1 MMESPGNVKI
11 SLNKLAIFGLI
22 IITLIALAMKES
34 NIASMA
40 VGGIAGFIGQ
50 KALREVQEEELE
62 VSNKENQQSAESQIQ
77 SNSSKE
83 SEIQQPEELMIN
95 TEEISPEGVKEE
107 DIA

>member
-1 MMESPGNVKI
+1 VEKSKSLKI

-22 IITLIALAMKES
+22 IITLISLAMKES

-50 KALREVQEEELE
+50 KALREVQEDEIGID
-62 VSNKENQQSAESQIQ
+62 SGNQQQIGSQIEFKP
-77 SNSSKE
+77 SNE
-83 SEIQQPEELMIN
+83 SEIQQSEEIILN
-95 TEEISPEGVKEE
+95 TEELSPEGVKEE

>member
-1 MMESPGNVKI
+1 MVETSKNLKI

-22 IITLIALAMKES
+22 IITLISLAMKES

-50 KALREVQEEELE
+50 KALREVQEDEIGVSKGNQEHVELQ
-62 VSNKENQQSAESQIQ
+62 KQ

-83 SEIQQPEELMIN
+83 SEIQQFEEIIVN
-95 TEEISPEGVKEE
+95 TEQMSPEGVKEE

>member
-1 MMESPGNVKI
+1 MDTSGNLKI

-22 IITLIALAMKES
+22 IITLISLAMKES

-50 KALREVQEEELE
+50 KALREVQEGEIGI
-62 VSNKENQQSAESQIQ
+62 NKENQQPVELQIQ

-83 SEIQQPEELMIN
+83 NEVQQS
-95 TEEISPEGVKEE
+95 EEIVVNTDELSPEGIKEE

>member
-1 MMESPGNVKI
+1 MMDTSGNLKI

-22 IITLIALAMKES
+22 IITLISLAMKES

-50 KALREVQEEELE
+50 KALREVQEGEIGI
-62 VSNKENQQSAESQIQ
+62 NKENQQPVELQIQ

-83 SEIQQPEELMIN
+83 NKVQQS
-95 TEEISPEGVKEE
+95 EEIVVNTDELSPEGIKEE

>member
-1 MMESPGNVKI
+1 METSGNLKI

-22 IITLIALAMKES
+22 TITLISLAMKES

-50 KALREVQEEELE
+50 KALREVQEEELG

-83 SEIQQPEELMIN
+83 SEIQQPEEVVVN
-95 TEEISPEGVKEE
+95 TEEISLEGVKEE
-107 DIA
+107 DMA

>member
-1 MMESPGNVKI
+1 MEKSKSLKI

-22 IITLIALAMKES
+22 IITLISLAMNES

-50 KALREVQEEELE
+50 KALRDVSGNDKGDNKDDQLQPEL
-62 VSNKENQQSAESQIQ
+62 QIQ
-77 SNSSKE
+77 PKSSNG
-83 SEIQQPEELMIN
+83 SEIQQSEEIVVN
-95 TEEISPEGVKEE
+95 TEELSPEGVKEE

>member
-1 MMESPGNVKI
+1 MDTSGNLKI

-22 IITLIALAMKES
+22 IITLISLAMKES

-50 KALREVQEEELE
+50 KALREVQEGEIGI
-62 VSNKENQQSAESQIQ
+62 NKENQQPVESQIQ

-83 SEIQQPEELMIN
+83 SEIQQS
-95 TEEISPEGVKEE
+95 EEIVVNTDELSPEGVKEE